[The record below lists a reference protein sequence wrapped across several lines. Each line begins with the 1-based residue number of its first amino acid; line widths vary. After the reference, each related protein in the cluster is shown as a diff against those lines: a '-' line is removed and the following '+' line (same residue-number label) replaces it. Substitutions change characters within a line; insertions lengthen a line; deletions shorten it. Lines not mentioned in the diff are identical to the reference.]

1 MAACIH
7 SGQRTLLTLWRI
19 TSDGTTAVWCGCPSP
34 GWDIQGLAN
43 LHLSMCPTKSK
54 EAACDPF
61 LPGWVLNTRQILKGK
76 GGCALPPLAV
86 VLPCRM
92 LWRFVSLF
100 SELEAKQLRRLY
112 KYTKS
117 NQTAKLLV
125 AVCPLDAPES
135 SLLADQEDNLPKLC
149 SAWGLPN
156 NISGMK
162 ERLSKMQAPH
172 GEASLL
178 GELTSLTRVRKGSL
192 RKLPHKTKPKRKQI
206 EEAPETPETC
216 P

>member
-86 VLPCRM
+86 V
-92 LWRFVSLF
+92 S
-100 SELEAKQLRRLY
+100 
-112 KYTKS
+112 
-117 NQTAKLLV
+117 
-125 AVCPLDAPES
+125 PLQDALAICF
-135 SLLADQEDNLPKLC
+135 SLLRIGGKTASQALQVHQEQPD
-149 SAWGLPN
+149 G
-156 NISGMK
+156 
-162 ERLSKMQAPH
+162 QAP
-172 GEASLL
+172 GEA
-178 GELTSLTRVRKGSL
+178 L
-192 RKLPHKTKPKRKQI
+192 RK
-206 EEAPETPETC
+206 APPG
-216 P
+216 PS